1 MTTVY
6 RAYIEH
12 DGLDAA
18 SMDGAALQLRD
29 GGLVLLPTE
38 TVYGIGVSVEAY
50 RDCSPMLPC
59 EGSGYRRIFSLK
71 QRELTQT
78 VPWLVGGADA
88 LDRYGRRVPGQ
99 IRALADA
106 CWPGALT
113 VVVEASDEV
122 PEFMRAADGTVA
134 LRASASP
141 VVAALIERCGSPL
154 AVTSANTHGLPAPSS
169 FADVEAR
176 VLEGVDVAIDAGVT
190 ACRDAS
196 SIVAV
201 RDGRLQVLREGA
213 LTAKKLLAI
222 AGETA

>member
-1 MTTVY
+1 
-6 RAYIEH
+6 
-12 DGLDAA
+12 
-18 SMDGAALQLRD
+18 
-29 GGLVLLPTE
+29 
-38 TVYGIGVSVEAY
+38 
-50 RDCSPMLPC
+50 
-59 EGSGYRRIFSLK
+59 
-71 QRELTQT
+71 
-78 VPWLVGGADA
+78 
-88 LDRYGRRVPGQ
+88 
-99 IRALADA
+99 
-106 CWPGALT
+106 
-113 VVVEASDEV
+113 
-122 PEFMRAADGTVA
+122 
-134 LRASASP
+134 

-213 LTAKKLLAI
+213 LTAKKLLTI